1 MADQQMSQDEFAAYI
16 AQKIQTCSSQSR
28 APQLVALSGPDCA
41 GKSTLAVD
49 VCKQLDRLDLT
60 MSVKL
65 LSMDAFLIPR
75 HLRTPKTP
83 EFMEYFECAFDYPTL
98 VETLKA
104 VRYPMPSIDPNSVAK
119 DTPDIVLV
127 EGVFLLRKE
136 LYHWWNLTVWLEVD
150 TSVIMNRAIKRDKEY
165 FGDERTV
172 QRVYENRCL
181 PAQDYHIHRDLPK
194 QNADIAATFEEGL
207 WTVHTSLATERAL
220 REKGKGNETS

>member
-1 MADQQMSQDEFAAYI
+1 MSQDEFSAYI
-16 AQKIQTCSSQSR
+16 AQKIQTCSLQSR

-60 MSVKL
+60 MRVKL

-83 EFMEYFECAFDYPTL
+83 EFKEYFECAFDYPTL
-98 VETLKA
+98 VEMLKT
-104 VRYPMPSIDPNSVAK
+104 VRYPMPPVDPNSVAR
-119 DTPDIVLV
+119 DTLDIVLV

-136 LYHWWNLTVWLEVD
+136 LYQWWDLTVWLEVD
-150 TSVIMNRAIKRDKEY
+150 TSVIMNRAVKRDKEY

-172 QRVYENRCL
+172 RRVYENRCL
-181 PAQDYHIHRDLPK
+181 PAQDYHIRRDLPK
-194 QNADIAATFEEGL
+194 QNADISAIFEDGF
-207 WTVHTSLATERAL
+207 WTVQTSLPTD
-220 REKGKGNETS
+220 

>member
-16 AQKIQTCSSQSR
+16 ARKIQTCSSQSR

-41 GKSTLAVD
+41 GKSTLAVN
-49 VCKQLDRLDLT
+49 VQEQLDRLGLT
-60 MSVKL
+60 MSITL

-83 EFMEYFECAFDYPTL
+83 EFMEYFENAFDYPTL
-98 VETLKA
+98 VETLKTA
-104 VRYPMPSIDPNSVAK
+104 KYPVPSVDSNSAAE
-119 DTPDIVLV
+119 DTCEIVLV

-136 LYHWWNLTVWLEVD
+136 LYHWWDFTVWIEVD

-181 PAQDYHIHRDLPK
+181 PAQDYHIRRDLPK
-194 QNADIAATFEEGL
+194 QNADITATFEEGL
-207 WTVHTSLATERAL
+207 WTVHTSLATD
-220 REKGKGNETS
+220 

>member
-1 MADQQMSQDEFAAYI
+1 MTDQQMSQDEFAAYI
-16 AQKIQTCSSQSR
+16 AQKIQTYSSQSS

-60 MSVKL
+60 MSVTL

-83 EFMEYFECAFDYPTL
+83 EFMEYFESAFDYPTL

-104 VRYPMPSIDPNSVAK
+104 ARYPAPSVNSNSAAK
-119 DTPDIVLV
+119 DIPNTVLV

-136 LYHWWNLTVWLEVD
+136 LYQWWDLTVWLEVD
-150 TSVIMNRAIKRDKEY
+150 TPLIMNRAIKRDKEY

-172 QRVYENRCL
+172 QHVYENRCL

-194 QNADIAATFEEGL
+194 QNADITATFEEGV
-207 WTVHTSLATERAL
+207 WTVHTSLAT
-220 REKGKGNETS
+220 G

>member
-1 MADQQMSQDEFAAYI
+1 MTDQQMSQDEFAMYI

-41 GKSTLAVD
+41 GKSTLAVN
-49 VCKQLDRLDLT
+49 VQEQLDRLDLT
-60 MSVKL
+60 MSVTL

-83 EFMEYFECAFDYPTL
+83 EFMEYFESAFDYPTL

-104 VRYPMPSIDPNSVAK
+104 SRYLAPSVDSNSAAK
-119 DTPDIVLV
+119 DIPNIVLV

-136 LYHWWNLTVWLEVD
+136 LYQWWDLTVWLEVD

-172 QRVYENRCL
+172 QHVYENRCL
-181 PAQDYHIHRDLPK
+181 PAQDYHIRRDLPK
-194 QNADIAATFEEGL
+194 QNADITAKFKEGL
-207 WTVHTSLATERAL
+207 WTVHTSLATD
-220 REKGKGNETS
+220 

>member
-16 AQKIQTCSSQSR
+16 AQKIQTYSSQSR
-28 APQLVALSGPDCA
+28 APKFVALSGPDCA

-65 LSMDAFLIPR
+65 LSMDTFLIPR

-83 EFMEYFECAFDYPTL
+83 EFMEYFECAFHYPML

-104 VRYPMPSIDPNSVAK
+104 ARYPMPSVDPNSVAR

-136 LYHWWNLTVWLEVD
+136 LYHWWDLAIWLEVD
-150 TSVIMNRAIKRDKEY
+150 ASVIMNRAIKRDKEY
-165 FGDERTV
+165 FGDEPTV

-181 PAQDYHIHRDLPK
+181 PAQDYHIRRDLPK
-194 QNADIAATFEEGL
+194 QNADITATFEEGA
-207 WTVHTSLATERAL
+207 WTVHTSLAT
-220 REKGKGNETS
+220 G

>member
-16 AQKIQTCSSQSR
+16 AQKIQTCSLQSC

-104 VRYPMPSIDPNSVAK
+104 ARYPMPSVDPNSVAG